1 MRQAVEMGRLKTLE
15 TDGVSSL
22 QARVFEEIEGAILSG
37 AFAGGE
43 SLGEMKLSAEL
54 GVSRTPVLEALR
66 QLELEGLVKIIPNKG
81 AVVVGVTE
89 KDIEDIYVIRM
100 RIEDLAVR
108 WAAESM
114 TDEDCKALWEV
125 VELQEFY
132 AQKEDAERLC
142 EMDGTFHEAI
152 YRFSRSKP
160 LNHMLTGFHHYIRH
174 ARSISFK
181 SSGRARAS
189 VGEHRAIAQAL
200 SERDGEA
207 AARLMV
213 DHIEKAKEN
222 LLKSLAQR
230 EKMG

>member
-1 MRQAVEMGRLKTLE
+1 
-15 TDGVSSL
+15 
-22 QARVFEEIEGAILSG
+22 
-37 AFAGGE
+37 
-43 SLGEMKLSAEL
+43 
-54 GVSRTPVLEALR
+54 
-66 QLELEGLVKIIPNKG
+66 
-81 AVVVGVTE
+81 VVGVTE

-160 LNHMLTGFHHYIRH
+160 LRPLDFLQILRPRQGVGRG
-174 ARSISFK
+174 APRDC
-181 SSGRARAS
+181 SGPF
-189 VGEHRAIAQAL
+189 
-200 SERDGEA
+200 
-207 AARLMV
+207 
-213 DHIEKAKEN
+213 
-222 LLKSLAQR
+222 
-230 EKMG
+230 